1 MATSTL
7 QHVTTHSRASGHS
20 AVAGAAYRM
29 GAKLVDERTGLT
41 HNYEG
46 KGGVLETVHHLPAHA
61 DPAYADPGVFWNAV
75 EEKERRGDAR
85 LARDFRQSVPL
96 GLDQEAASGIMRDY
110 TAWLSE
116 RYGTVATAALHRDNA
131 VDAFGN
137 TKTAEQQGYHI
148 HVFMPDRALGD
159 DGLLGPKLRDLGNP
173 KTSWK
178 EIEACREHWADLCNT
193 YSIRHELGKE
203 FDHRSHLKRGDGVE
217 AEQTL
222 GRVAVAMERRGEHTD
237 RGNIVRAQ
245 REDRAILAQTH
256 TPTPEPT
263 PQPQPATAP
272 DPAAIAAQEARQ
284 LREFLRE
291 AADGQARIEAIS
303 QGLQNER
310 NRSTLP
316 DLRAKIENAKKQQ
329 TLWAGI
335 EAARTKDANTHD
347 HKAATERTNEAEQHE
362 RGRRAMPFFQ
372 GRRRREAFAASKRH
386 GEQAEHHETEAIAR
400 REDAVKAKNSRDGWG
415 KTEAVEQQRHD
426 QEAKRLQRLEQ
437 DAAAKI
443 KTEQHAIVAK
453 FKALSPSN
461 QQAFRDAAE
470 KQRQQQEQARIERER
485 QAEIARQAEQAK
497 QQQQRQQQRG
507 RVHQIGF

>member
-96 GLDQEAASGIMRDY
+96 GLDQDQAAGMMKEY
-110 TAWLSE
+110 AAWLSE
-116 RYGTVATAALHRDNA
+116 RYDTPVTAALHRDNA

-178 EIEACREHWADLCNT
+178 EIEACREHWAELCND
-193 YSIRHELGKE
+193 YSIRHQLGKE
-203 FDHRSHLKRGDGVE
+203 FDHRSHLKRGDGIE

-272 DPAAIAAQEARQ
+272 DPAAIAAEEARQ

-291 AADGQARIEAIS
+291 AADGQARIEALNL
-303 QGLQNER
+303 GLQNIQK
-310 NRSTLP
+310 RSTLP
-316 DLRAKIENAKKQQ
+316 DLRAKVEHAQKQQ
-329 TLWAGI
+329 TIWAGI
-335 EAARTKDANTHD
+335 ERARTKDATTHD

-372 GRRRREAFAASKRH
+372 GRRRREALASSKRH
-386 GEQAEHHETEAIAR
+386 GEQATHHETEAAAR
-400 REDAVKAKNSRDGWG
+400 RDDAVKAKTNREGWE
-415 KTEAVEQQRHD
+415 KTEATEQQRHD
-426 QEAKRLQRLEQ
+426 QEAKRMQRLEQ
-437 DAAAKI
+437 EAAAKI
-443 KTEQHAIVAK
+443 KAEERALVER
-453 FKALSPSN
+453 FKALSPTN
-461 QQAFRDAAE
+461 RKAIEDHAA
-470 KQRQQQEQARIERER
+470 KQRAEAERARIEAER
-485 QAEIARQAEQAK
+485 KAELARQAEQAK
-497 QQQQRQQQRG
+497 QQQQRQHSRTRG
-507 RVHQIGF
+507 RELSL